1 MYFTVLMNVT
11 GIRCEKTVP
20 HGSIKG
26 LGVEGRKNIMPE

>member
-1 MYFTVLMNVT
+1 MSQVLDVK
-11 GIRCEKTVP
+11 KTVP